1 MALQTVS
8 VSSAAYKLSLSVP
21 KEYRRCVIDGMAPAL
36 ASHFYA
42 VLARPA
48 HIKKL
53 DVTSAEKIITLIDQP
68 SVLDSIE
75 SCDKRVSVVC
85 AIARQRQSLG
95 LVAQNETIYHRLRN
109 VGDADATRK
118 TLYKSS
124 PLYSRLAI
132 LNKMRFADHSVVS
145 EWIGSLD
152 ESSLQEILVWFASSN
167 VRHSDM
173 VAAAVTDL
181 CIRSTPETLAKV
193 ISSGPAPT
201 ELCLE
206 AVKRL
211 SRDSQEQLFWIITKT
226 RRAHNTFPLE
236 GIKARVRSGEIGFSL
251 GFTEKMN
258 ASQDMGLRLVADQI
272 NPRDALEVVE
282 WIESTHAGDLRFDVL
297 RLLNNAEL
305 VDAVLKLACERDWF
319 TRTSAVFPNTLANT
333 HGTTPVRIGNL
344 LQVPG
349 ISRDSV
355 STLLDVADQAAI
367 VRFLLLEEFHSED
380 WMFDKISKRVSSS
393 SVMWATSE
401 IDRELVSESYLCSLA
416 SSMVQNSED
425 LTQVLYNGWGY
436 RDNAMLLYESVAK
449 VLAEHLGHNP
459 HRWGVFG
466 GFLESLEGCTLG
478 TILEATDALSG

>member
-1 MALQTVS
+1 MALQTSS

-21 KEYRRCVIDGMAPAL
+21 KGYKRCVIDGMAPGL
-36 ASHFYA
+36 ASHFSA

-53 DVTSAEKIITLIDQP
+53 DVTSAEKIVTLIDEP
-68 SVLDSIE
+68 LVLDSIE
-75 SCDKRVSVVC
+75 MCDKRVSVVC
-85 AIARQRQSLG
+85 AVNRQRQSIG
-95 LVAQNETIYHRLRN
+95 LVAQNEVISHHLRN
-109 VGDADATRK
+109 VGDVKVTRDV
-118 TLYKSS
+118 LYKSS
-124 PLYSRLAI
+124 PLYSKLAI
-132 LNKMRFADHSVVS
+132 LNKKRFVDHGVVS

-152 ESSLQEILVWFASSN
+152 ESSLQEILVWFSSSHI
-167 VRHSDM
+167 RHSDV

-181 CIRSTPETLAKV
+181 CIRSTPETLTKV
-193 ISSGPAPT
+193 ISSGPISS

-211 SRDSQEQLFWIITKT
+211 SRDSQEQIFWVITKS

-236 GIKARVRSGEIGFSL
+236 GIKAQVRSGEIGFSQ
-251 GFTEKMN
+251 GFVEKMN

-272 NPRDALEVVE
+272 HPRDALEVVE
-282 WIESTHAGDLRFDVL
+282 WIETTHAGDLRFDVL

-305 VDAVLKLACERDWF
+305 IDAVLKLACERDWF
-319 TRTSAVFPNTLANT
+319 KGPSAMFPISLTSTR
-333 HGTTPVRIGNL
+333 GTTPVRIGNL

-349 ISRDSV
+349 ISRDSIA
-355 STLLDVADQAAI
+355 TLLDVADQAAI

-380 WMFDKISKRVSSS
+380 WMFDTISKRVSSS
-393 SVMWATSE
+393 SIMWATSE
-401 IDRELVSESYLCSLA
+401 IDRGLISESYLRSLA

-436 RDNAMLLYESVAK
+436 RDNSKMLYEGVAQ
-449 VLAEHLGHNP
+449 VLAERLGHDP

-466 GFLESLEGCTLG
+466 GFLEGLEGCTLG